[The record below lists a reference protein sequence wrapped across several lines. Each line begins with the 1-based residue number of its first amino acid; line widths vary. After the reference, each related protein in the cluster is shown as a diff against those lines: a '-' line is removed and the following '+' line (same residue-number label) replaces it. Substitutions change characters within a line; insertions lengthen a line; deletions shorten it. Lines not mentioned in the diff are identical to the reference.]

1 MMRISW
7 SRGLSF
13 PILSLA
19 AGVVAFAG
27 ACSSSTTDA
36 PQTPNAGSGGMAV
49 GNSGAPGAGNSG
61 VAGSSGGAAAGT
73 AGAAVGGSSGAM
85 TGGTGGVA
93 GGAGG
98 AGAGA
103 GGVAQGGEGG
113 GGAPA
118 GGAQGMQADPGIE
131 GDGMATQDAPYDAPA
146 ESLSRLNGAP
156 EGTVTG
162 PLKYASPA
170 IYPGLMFKYY
180 TYVPAQYEPG
190 KPAAFMVFMDD
201 ALYVDRGDAP
211 FHGPFVFD
219 NLIHEGSMPV
229 TIVLF
234 VGPGTATGDFDFNSM
249 RLDREAQ
256 YSKYNDTW
264 TNFLIQE
271 IIPNVITNSY
281 DIVNDP
287 NGWGIGGQSSGGNC
301 SLIVGMHAPDKFRK
315 ILTDNGTFD
324 NADRVDDNTPGTAF
338 PAAITN
344 SPVLPLRIAMLS
356 GPNDIPVTYQYNVDV
371 VAALEAKGGY
381 HYRYIE
387 GSGGHYPPSHAIADF
402 PDELRWLWRGYTLP
416 WYAP

>member
-1 MMRISW
+1 
-7 SRGLSF
+7 L
-13 PILSLA
+13 
-19 AGVVAFAG
+19 GVAAFAN
-27 ACSSSTTDA
+27 ACSSSSSESN
-36 PQTPNAGSGGMAV
+36 PQTSTAGSAGMAV
-49 GNSGAPGAGNSG
+49 GNSGAPGG
-61 VAGSSGGAAAGT
+61 GT
-73 AGAAVGGSSGAM
+73 AGTSAGSGGSAAGNAGAATGGSSGANPG
-85 TGGTGGVA
+85 GGTGGVTAGAGGDTA

-98 AGAGA
+98 APVA
-103 GGVAQGGEGG
+103 GGGSGGQ
-113 GGAPA
+113 AL

-271 IIPNVITNSY
+271 IIPNVITNTY

-338 PAAITN
+338 PAAIAN
-344 SPVLPLRIAMLS
+344 SPVLPLRIALLS
-356 GPNDIPVTYQYNVDV
+356 GPNDIPVTYQYNMDV
-371 VAALEAKGGY
+371 VAALQAKGGY

-402 PDELRWLWRGYTLP
+402 PDELRWLWKNYTLP
-416 WYAP
+416 WYQ